1 MWQAPYS
8 WHGTSGKKSLS
19 ILQKGPAIVLMG
31 ETPPEKWF
39 PWFALKSIPGI
50 GNILFKRL
58 IDGFSSP
65 QKVFAASI
73 HELGQI
79 SGISESLAFRIKSF
93 NSGETI
99 RKEIDHVIEKGFHI
113 VTFSDPNY
121 PPLLR
126 QIPDPPPFLYVSGK
140 LLPQTR
146 NIAVVGSRNPTAYGI
161 SAAKRLSGDL
171 AMFGFTIV
179 SGMARGID
187 SAAHEGALSAKGKT
201 VAVLGSGLDKIYPP
215 ENRKLFN
222 RISENGAVISEF
234 SIQSPPEAHHFPIR
248 NRIISGMS
256 LGTVVVEAAKKSGSL
271 ITAGLAAEQNREVFA
286 VPGSIHS
293 FKSCGT
299 NSLIKQGAKLVEH
312 ARDIIEELAPQIQEN
327 LECIPDNAYVD
338 NQLKVLP
345 ELNPDEQK
353 VMNHLGPYPIHV
365 DELVRKTSMAPG
377 KLLGILLKLE
387 LEGIAEQSP
396 GKCFSLKS

>member
-1 MWQAPYS
+1 
-8 WHGTSGKKSLS
+8 
-19 ILQKGPAIVLMG
+19 MG

-58 IDGFSSP
+58 IDKFSSP
-65 QKVFAASI
+65 QKVFVASI
-73 HELGQI
+73 QQLVQI
-79 SGISESLAFRIKSF
+79 SGISESLALKIKSF
-93 NSGETI
+93 KFKEAI

-113 VTFSDPNY
+113 VTFSDMNY

-126 QIPDPPPFLYVSGK
+126 QIPDPPPFLYVSGE
-140 LLPQTR
+140 LLQQSQ

-161 SAAKRLSGDL
+161 SAATRLSGNL
-171 AMFGFTIV
+171 SILGFTIV

-187 SAAHEGALSAKGKT
+187 SAAHEGALLGKGKT
-201 VAVLGSGLDKIYPP
+201 IAVLGSGLDKIYPP

-222 RISENGAVISEF
+222 QISENGAVISEF

-271 ITAGLAAEQNREVFA
+271 ITARLAAEQNREVFA

-312 ARDIIEELAPQIQEN
+312 AQDIIEELSPQIQEN
-327 LECIPDNAYVD
+327 LEGNSVNAYLD

-345 ELNPDEQK
+345 ELNSDEQI
-353 VMNHLGPYPIHV
+353 VMNHLEPYPIHV

-377 KLLGILLKLE
+377 KLLGILLKFE
-387 LEGIAEQSP
+387 LEGIAQQLP

>member
-1 MWQAPYS
+1 
-8 WHGTSGKKSLS
+8 
-19 ILQKGPAIVLMG
+19 MG

-58 IDGFSSP
+58 IDRFFSP
-65 QKVFAASI
+65 QKVFVASI
-73 HELGQI
+73 QELGQI
-79 SGISESLAFRIKSF
+79 SGISESLALRIKSF
-93 NSGETI
+93 KFKEAI

-113 VTFSDPNY
+113 VTFSDMNY

-126 QIPDPPPFLYVSGK
+126 QIPDPPPFLYVSGE
-140 LLPQTR
+140 LLQQSH

-161 SAAKRLSGDL
+161 SAATRLSENL
-171 AMFGFTIV
+171 SILGFTIV

-187 SAAHEGALSAKGKT
+187 SAAHEGALLGKGKT
-201 VAVLGSGLDKIYPP
+201 IAVLGSGLDKIYPP

-222 RISENGAVISEF
+222 QISENGAVISEF

-271 ITAGLAAEQNREVFA
+271 ITARLAAEQNREVFA

-312 ARDIIEELAPQIQEN
+312 AQDIIEELSPQIQEN
-327 LECIPDNAYVD
+327 LEGNSVNAYLD

-345 ELNPDEQK
+345 ELNSDEQI
-353 VMNHLGPYPIHV
+353 VMNHLEAYPIHV

-377 KLLGILLKLE
+377 KLLGILLKFE
-387 LEGIAEQSP
+387 LEGIAQQLP

>member
-1 MWQAPYS
+1 
-8 WHGTSGKKSLS
+8 
-19 ILQKGPAIVLMG
+19 MG

-58 IDGFSSP
+58 IDRFSSP
-65 QKVFAASI
+65 QKVFVASI
-73 HELGQI
+73 QELGQI
-79 SGISESLAFRIKSF
+79 SGISESLALKIKSF
-93 NSGETI
+93 KFKEAI

-113 VTFSDPNY
+113 VTFSDMNY

-126 QIPDPPPFLYVSGK
+126 QIPDPPPFLYVSGE
-140 LLPQTR
+140 LLQQSH

-161 SAAKRLSGDL
+161 SAATRLSGNL
-171 AMFGFTIV
+171 SILGFTIV

-187 SAAHEGALSAKGKT
+187 SAAHEGALLGKGKT
-201 VAVLGSGLDKIYPP
+201 IAVLGSGLDKIYPP

-222 RISENGAVISEF
+222 QISENGAVISEF

-271 ITAGLAAEQNREVFA
+271 ITARLAAEQNREVFA

-312 ARDIIEELAPQIQEN
+312 AQDIIEELSPQIQEN
-327 LECIPDNAYVD
+327 LEGNSVNAYLD

-345 ELNPDEQK
+345 ELNSDEQI
-353 VMNHLGPYPIHV
+353 VMNHLEHYPIHV

-377 KLLGILLKLE
+377 KLLGILLKFE
-387 LEGIAEQSP
+387 LEGIAQQLP

>member
-1 MWQAPYS
+1 
-8 WHGTSGKKSLS
+8 
-19 ILQKGPAIVLMG
+19 MG
-31 ETPPEKWF
+31 DTLPEKWF

-65 QKVFAASI
+65 EKVFAASI
-73 HELGQI
+73 EELSQI
-79 SGISESLAFRIKSF
+79 SGISESIVFRIKSF
-93 NSGETI
+93 KFKDTI
-99 RKEIDHVIEKGFHI
+99 KKEIDHVIEKGFHI
-113 VTFSDPNY
+113 ITFSDMNY

-126 QIPDPPPFLYVSGK
+126 RIPDPPPYLYVSGK
-140 LLPQTR
+140 LLPQNH

-161 SAAKRLSGDL
+161 SAAKRLSESL
-171 AMFGFTIV
+171 AILGFTIV

-187 SAAHEGALSAKGKT
+187 SGAHEGALLGKGKT
-201 VAVLGSGLDKIYPP
+201 IAVLGSGLDKIYPP
-215 ENRKLFN
+215 ENCRLFEQ
-222 RISENGAVISEF
+222 ISENGAVISEF

-271 ITAGLAAEQNREVFA
+271 ITARLAAEQNREVFA

-293 FKSCGT
+293 FKSFGT

-312 ARDIIEELAPQIQEN
+312 AQDIIEELSPQIQEN
-327 LECIPDNAYVD
+327 LECISHNAYLD
-338 NQLKVLP
+338 DSGKMLP
-345 ELNPDEQK
+345 KLTPDEQM
-353 VMNHLGPYPIHV
+353 VLNHLEHYPIQV
-365 DELVRKTSMAPG
+365 DELVRKTSIAPG
-377 KLLGILLKLE
+377 KVLSILLKFE
-387 LEGIAEQSP
+387 LEGIAEQLP

>member
-1 MWQAPYS
+1 
-8 WHGTSGKKSLS
+8 
-19 ILQKGPAIVLMG
+19 MG
-31 ETPPEKWF
+31 DTFPENWF

-65 QKVFAASI
+65 EKVFAASI
-73 HELGQI
+73 EELSQI
-79 SGISESLAFRIKSF
+79 SGISESIAFRIKSF
-93 NSGETI
+93 KFKDTI
-99 RKEIDHVIEKGFHI
+99 KKEIDHVIEKGFHI
-113 VTFSDPNY
+113 ITLSDMNY

-126 QIPDPPPFLYVSGK
+126 WIPDPPPYLYVSGK
-140 LLPQTR
+140 LLPQNH

-161 SAAKRLSGDL
+161 SAAKRLSESL
-171 AMFGFTIV
+171 AILGFTIV

-187 SAAHEGALSAKGKT
+187 SAAHEGALLGKGKT
-201 VAVLGSGLDKIYPP
+201 IAVLGSGLDNIYPP
-215 ENRKLFN
+215 ENCKLFEQ
-222 RISENGAVISEF
+222 ISENGAVISEF

-271 ITAGLAAEQNREVFA
+271 ITARLAAEQNREVFA

-312 ARDIIEELAPQIQEN
+312 AQDIIEELSPQIQEN
-327 LECIPDNAYVD
+327 LECISHNAYFD
-338 NQLKVLP
+338 NPGKTLP
-345 ELNPDEQK
+345 KLTPDEQM
-353 VMNHLGPYPIHV
+353 VLNHLEHYPIQV
-365 DELVRKTSMAPG
+365 DELVRKTSIAPG
-377 KLLGILLKLE
+377 KVLSILLKFE
-387 LEGIAEQSP
+387 LEGIAEQLP